1 MEFLAAAPQIWSRK
15 SGGRSRNV
23 CAIGDAEIAR
33 PDIATLRDLTKRH
46 QIYYQLFTLF
56 VPFADFAFPVCYA
69 LMSRKT
75 TELYVK
81 VFQRV
86 QQLVPHFA
94 PMCAM
99 ADFKEASVAGFQHV
113 YPDAGIVG
121 CWFHYAQA
129 IIKRTNK
136 IGLREAYGSDADVQN
151 VVQCLMSHPLLPP
164 EEIVSA
170 IADVEANVVVDS
182 SHENQ
187 LRQLIRYVNRQWI
200 NKRSVGPERLSV
212 RENQSR
218 TNNVLE
224 SYNAA
229 LRRRI
234 KVSHP
239 NLYSFLSHL
248 QQLTADQLNDVARL
262 RNGLNIRRPKK
273 KSNMLNDKRIKSCVA
288 RFDSG
293 VYSRLQFL
301 RAVSHSVG
309 AHTACLHLRDD
320 DSSSENEDE
329 DQQEPVPVAA
339 TSPTSDSTTAAEATG
354 VRRLL

>member
-1 MEFLAAAPQIWSRK
+1 
-15 SGGRSRNV
+15 
-23 CAIGDAEIAR
+23 
-33 PDIATLRDLTKRH
+33 
-46 QIYYQLFTLF
+46 
-56 VPFADFAFPVCYA
+56 
-69 LMSRKT
+69 
-75 TELYVK
+75 
-81 VFQRV
+81 
-86 QQLVPHFA
+86 
-94 PMCAM
+94 M
-99 ADFKEASVAGFQHV
+99 ADFEEASVAGFQHV
-113 YPDAGIVG
+113 YPNAGIVG

-129 IIKRTNK
+129 IIKCTNK

-151 VVQCLMSHPLLPP
+151 VVQCLMSLPLLPP
-164 EEIVSA
+164 EEIMSA

-200 NKRSVGPERLSV
+200 NKLSV
-212 RENQSR
+212 SPECLGVHDNQSH

-224 SYNAA
+224 SYHAA
-229 LRRRI
+229 LRCRI

-248 QQLTADQLNDVARL
+248 QQLTADQLNNVARL
-262 RNGLNIRRPKK
+262 RNGLNIRRLK

-309 AHTACLHLRDD
+309 AHTARAYSCG
-320 DSSSENEDE
+320 
-329 DQQEPVPVAA
+329 
-339 TSPTSDSTTAAEATG
+339 TTTAAAAARTKTKTAG
-354 VRRLL
+354 ARTSSDNFNDVRFDNGGRGYSVRRLL